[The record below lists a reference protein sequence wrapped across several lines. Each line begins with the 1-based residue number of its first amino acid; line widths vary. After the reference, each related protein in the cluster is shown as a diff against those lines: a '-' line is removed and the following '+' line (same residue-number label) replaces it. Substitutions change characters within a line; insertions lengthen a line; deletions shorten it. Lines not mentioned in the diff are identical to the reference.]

1 MNVRRFDRGFLFNI
15 RSGAFSYEELVELAN
30 EKVYQI
36 EGLYEKSNLPEQPS
50 VEKVEEVLIEM
61 REELYK

>member
-1 MNVRRFDRGFLFNI
+1 MNVRRFDRGFLLKI